1 MGDTAHPELIV
12 VAGPNGAGKSTAA
25 RVLLPQSLGIK
36 QFVNADN
43 IALGLSPFAPETAEF
58 LAGRVMIQRVRELL
72 DARESFGIE
81 STLAGR
87 RYLTLLQQAR
97 EVGFS
102 INIIY
107 LWLCSADLAVS
118 RVADRVRQGGHGIP
132 EDTIRRRY
140 DRSLVNFFDRYR
152 PLADAWTVCDNSGQ
166 KIVIVSQGELQKAPI
181 VYEPLLWS
189 DFESSVKYARRPV
202 K

>member
-1 MGDTAHPELIV
+1 MGDTTLPELIV

-72 DARESFGIE
+72 GARESFGIE

-97 EVGFS
+97 VVGFW

-107 LWLCSADLAVS
+107 IWLRSADLAVS
-118 RVADRVRQGGHGIP
+118 RVADRVRQGGHNIP
-132 EDTIRRRY
+132 EETIRRRY
-140 DRSLVNFFDRYR
+140 HRSLVNFFDWYR

-166 KIVIVSQGELQKAPI
+166 KIVIVSQGEPKQAPMAF
-181 VYEPLLWS
+181 ESRLWS
-189 DFESSVKYARRPV
+189 DFETSVKNARRPV